1 MQNLRDRP
9 IRQKITFVI
18 MMVAGVV
25 LLLAF
30 AALFCFQAYTLKQ
43 HCAHELAVVGEIT
56 AHNCAAAVM
65 FKDEDAATQILGGIR
80 TMPQIVSAR
89 LELVDHQQLAFFGAA
104 RDESEIKAA
113 RLKSGFRINGDRILL
128 AQPVMLSGT
137 REGTLY
143 LLADL
148 HAMTSQLLKLY
159 GGVFALGLVASLLV
173 AFVLSSQFLRFIT
186 DPILR
191 LAGTARTIADH
202 NDYSVRANKV
212 CGDEVGVLT
221 DAFNQMLAQI
231 QSQDSALRKAEE
243 KYRLIF
249 EDAIEG
255 MFQTTPDGK
264 YLSVNPAM
272 ARMYGYG
279 SPEELTASVSDIGR
293 IVYVNPERRT
303 EFKRLIEAQGFVE
316 RFEYEVYR
324 KDGSRIW
331 LSENAHAVRGADGG
345 VLYEGTAQDITER
358 KRAEEESRL
367 MQTIALAV
375 GGAKDLHS
383 ALGMVVHNV
392 CEATGWCLGQAWIP
406 RRDGSG
412 LEYASSSCKH
422 DARFEKFHAF
432 SEGFTFLPGEGL
444 PGRVWASKQLAW
456 IRDVTVD
463 TNFPRAQAAQK
474 AGLKAAVGIPVM
486 ADEQVLAVIEFFVR
500 ESREEDE
507 RFVKLISSVAAQLG
521 QIVQRKQAEE
531 ALRQAEQKYRLI
543 FEDAI
548 EGMFQT
554 TPDGK
559 YLSVNPAIARMFG
572 YESPEELMASV
583 SDIGPVVYVNPERRT
598 DFKRLI
604 EAQGFV
610 ERFEYE
616 VYRKD
621 GSRIWLSE
629 NARAVRDANGVVIF
643 YEGAMQD
650 MTERKRVD
658 EVERASKA
666 KSEFLSRMSH
676 ELRTPLNAI
685 LGFGQLLERQKP
697 TEVQRTRI
705 SYILSAGRHL
715 LELINEVLDISR
727 IEAGHMQFSLEPVS
741 VTDAVDEAIGLV
753 LPLTTERKI
762 KIERTDLIDSSPIV
776 LADRQR
782 LKQVLLN
789 LLANAVKYNRDAG
802 RVIVDLAPQ
811 PNEHFRI
818 SIIDEGPGIPS
829 EKRSRLFS
837 PFERL
842 GAEAGLCEGTGLGL
856 ALSKRLVEAMAGTIG
871 ESAPASGS
879 CFWIEFPQTKDV
891 RREHGTERELTALL
905 AGLNGQSKTLLYIE
919 DNVSN
924 LTLIEH
930 LLSEYPP
937 IKLISAMQ
945 GSLGLELAVRHQPD
959 LILLDVHLP
968 DLSGAEV
975 LARLKA
981 NPRTSAIPV
990 VVLSADA
997 TKSQIDRLMAA
1008 GANEYL
1014 TKPLEVDRF
1023 SKVVEAHLCETA
1035 TANGTHS

>member
-9 IRQKITFVI
+9 IRQKITLVI
-18 MMVAGVV
+18 MMIAGVV

-43 HCAHELAVVGEIT
+43 HSAHELAVVGEIT

-89 LELVDHQQLAFFGAA
+89 LELMDQQQLAFFGAA
-104 RDESEIKAA
+104 RDETEIKAA

-264 YLSVNPAM
+264 YISVNPAL

-279 SPEELTASVSDIGR
+279 SPEELTASVSDIGH
-293 IVYVNPERRT
+293 IVYVNPERRP
-303 EFKRLIEAQGFVE
+303 EFKRLIE
-316 RFEYEVYR
+316 
-324 KDGSRIW
+324 
-331 LSENAHAVRGADGG
+331 
-345 VLYEGTAQDITER
+345 TE
-358 KRAEEESRL
+358 
-367 MQTIALAV
+367 
-375 GGAKDLHS
+375 
-383 ALGMVVHNV
+383 
-392 CEATGWCLGQAWIP
+392 
-406 RRDGSG
+406 
-412 LEYASSSCKH
+412 
-422 DARFEKFHAF
+422 
-432 SEGFTFLPGEGL
+432 
-444 PGRVWASKQLAW
+444 
-456 IRDVTVD
+456 
-463 TNFPRAQAAQK
+463 
-474 AGLKAAVGIPVM
+474 
-486 ADEQVLAVIEFFVR
+486 
-500 ESREEDE
+500 
-507 RFVKLISSVAAQLG
+507 
-521 QIVQRKQAEE
+521 
-531 ALRQAEQKYRLI
+531 
-543 FEDAI
+543 
-548 EGMFQT
+548 
-554 TPDGK
+554 
-559 YLSVNPAIARMFG
+559 
-572 YESPEELMASV
+572 
-583 SDIGPVVYVNPERRT
+583 
-598 DFKRLI
+598 
-604 EAQGFV
+604 GFV

-629 NARAVRDANGVVIF
+629 NARAVRDANGAVIY
-643 YEGAMQD
+643 YEGAVQD
-650 MTERKRVD
+650 ITDRKRVD

-666 KSEFLSRMSH
+666 KSEFLPRMSH

-697 TEVQRTRI
+697 TDVQRTRI
-705 SYILSAGRHL
+705 GYILSAGRHL
-715 LELINEVLDISR
+715 LELINEVLDIAR
-727 IEAGHMQFSLEPVS
+727 IESGRMHFSLEPVC
-741 VTDAVDEAIGLV
+741 VADAVGEAIGLV
-753 LPLTTERKI
+753 RPLAMERGI
-762 KIERTDLIDSSPIV
+762 RIETTDLVESRPIV
-776 LADRQR
+776 VADRQR

-811 PNEHFRI
+811 PEARFRI

-842 GAEAGLCEGTGLGL
+842 GAEAGLREGTGLGL
-856 ALSKRLVEAMAGTIG
+856 ALSKRLVEAMGGAIG
-871 ESAPASGS
+871 ESAPPSGS

-891 RREHGTERELTALL
+891 RREDGTERNLTAPL
-905 AGLNGQSKTLLYIE
+905 AGLNGKNKTLLYIE
-919 DNVSN
+919 DNISN

-945 GSLGLELAVRHQPD
+945 GSLGLELASRHQPD

-975 LARLKA
+975 LSRLKA
-981 NPRTSAIPV
+981 NPCTSAIPV

-997 TKSQIDRLMAA
+997 TKSQIDRLLAA

-1023 SKVVEAHLCETA
+1023 SKVVGARLCEPA
-1035 TANGTHS
+1035 AANGTHL

>member
-18 MMVAGVV
+18 MMIAGVV

-43 HCAHELAVVGEIT
+43 HSAHELAVVGEIT

-89 LELVDHQQLAFFGAA
+89 LELADQQQLAFFGAA

-159 GGVFALGLVASLLV
+159 GGVFALGLVASLLI

-264 YLSVNPAM
+264 YLSVNPA
-272 ARMYGYG
+272 
-279 SPEELTASVSDIGR
+279 
-293 IVYVNPERRT
+293 
-303 EFKRLIEAQGFVE
+303 
-316 RFEYEVYR
+316 
-324 KDGSRIW
+324 
-331 LSENAHAVRGADGG
+331 
-345 VLYEGTAQDITER
+345 
-358 KRAEEESRL
+358 
-367 MQTIALAV
+367 
-375 GGAKDLHS
+375 
-383 ALGMVVHNV
+383 
-392 CEATGWCLGQAWIP
+392 
-406 RRDGSG
+406 
-412 LEYASSSCKH
+412 
-422 DARFEKFHAF
+422 
-432 SEGFTFLPGEGL
+432 
-444 PGRVWASKQLAW
+444 
-456 IRDVTVD
+456 
-463 TNFPRAQAAQK
+463 
-474 AGLKAAVGIPVM
+474 
-486 ADEQVLAVIEFFVR
+486 
-500 ESREEDE
+500 
-507 RFVKLISSVAAQLG
+507 
-521 QIVQRKQAEE
+521 
-531 ALRQAEQKYRLI
+531 
-543 FEDAI
+543 
-548 EGMFQT
+548 
-554 TPDGK
+554 
-559 YLSVNPAIARMFG
+559 IARMFG

-598 DFKRLI
+598 EFKRLI

-802 RVIVDLAPQ
+802 RVIVDLTPQ

-818 SIIDEGPGIPS
+818 SIIDEGPGIPP

-997 TKSQIDRLMAA
+997 TKSQIDRLMAG
-1008 GANEYL
+1008 GANDYL

-1023 SKVVEAHLCETA
+1023 TKVVEAHLCETA
-1035 TANGTHS
+1035 TANGTHL